1 MTLPTDFRSA
11 CDSWPA
17 LAAIREAHGDEAA
30 RRVHTFFERLSAS
43 GDDERYTRER
53 DALNLVWGPVSNES
67 GTEAAF
73 EMSRELDAIA
83 ALWDREVLR
92 NAAPNLS
99 PSARLSWM
107 RFAVRLRS
115 IASEV
120 QEALFLEDSQAV
132 VDYRRAT
139 KGNIL

>member
-30 RRVHTFFERLSAS
+30 RRVHAFFERLSAS

-120 QEALFLEDSQAV
+120 QEALLLEDSQAV